1 MTPENNRVPGKI
13 LVTGV
18 TGAIGGRIAR
28 LLVAEGRVVVGLVR
42 PESDRSL
49 LNDIDIELVEG
60 DVTDLSSLESAMDGC
75 AGVIHS
81 AGLVPGGGASEE
93 AFHKVNSDGTQNV
106 IAAAISSEIVRLV
119 HVSTVNVMPI
129 LPGVTVTEDAPSPA
143 LPHAG
148 YDESKVAAERAV
160 LEASKGLLNA
170 VVVNPAV
177 VFGPGTRSSARIIR
191 AFVRGRLPFVP
202 LPNRRMSMV
211 YVDDVAHGCIL
222 ALDKGARGER
232 YILSNPA
239 ITISEFI
246 DELAAVTGRR
256 RPRLTLPAWLAA
268 LAVGTL
274 WSIRP
279 VTRWRPPVTVSGVRR
294 GGTLYDGSRAE
305 RELGLGYTDLSDA
318 LRATVEW
325 ILAEPR

>member
-1 MTPENNRVPGKI
+1 MRPEAGRVQGKL

-18 TGAIGGRIAR
+18 TGAIGNRIAH
-28 LLVAEGRVVVGLVR
+28 LLVEEGRDVVGLVR
-42 PESDRSL
+42 PGSDRSPL
-49 LNDIDIELVEG
+49 DNIDIELVDG
-60 DVTDLSSLESAMDGC
+60 DVTDQASLERAMNECGS
-75 AGVIHS
+75 VIHS
-81 AGLVPGGGASEE
+81 AGLVPGTGTTEE
-93 AFHKVNSDGTQNV
+93 AFREVNSDGTRNV
-106 IAAAISSEIVRLV
+106 IAAAISSGVERLV
-119 HVSTVNVMPI
+119 HISTVNAMPI
-129 LPGVTVTEDAPSPA
+129 LPGVTVTEDAPPPEF
-143 LPHAG
+143 PHPG
-148 YDESKVAAERAV
+148 YDVSKVEAERAV
-160 LEASKGLLNA
+160 LEASKGQLYA

-222 ALDKGARGER
+222 ALDKGTRGER

-268 LAVGTL
+268 FAVGAL